1 MALPTPDFV
10 EIKNAGTIKAET
22 VPYLS
27 REEDITSLYKSFVVK
42 PAREGSSLGVS
53 LVHPGKGSLEEA
65 MKEAVKYDNTLIVE
79 AYIEG
84 EEFSA
89 AFFGGLRYGGGKIYF
104 KDGTTKDIY
113 WNGPSLGFD
122 FGANV
127 SKVFTLIYNLE
138 LDNLDQLFARIPDV
152 EGTLYLA
159 AGLAIKYQKK
169 KGIIITPVRSGLGLR
184 AGINLGYT
192 KYTKKKSIIPF

>member
-1 MALPTPDFV
+1 MKNNNLIFSLFLSLFLFFFPFNFTLGDVNKKKTTFDKKEMVDKAKIYFADLSEGVGVIIERSFNDF
-10 EIKNAGTIKAET
+10 GQ
-22 VPYLS
+22 PS
-27 REEDITSLYKSFVVK
+27 
-42 PAREGSSLGVS
+42 
-53 LVHPGKGSLEEA
+53 
-65 MKEAVKYDNTLIVE
+65 

-84 EEFSA
+84 EEFSG

-104 KDGTTKDIY
+104 KDGTKKDVY

-122 FGANV
+122 LGANA

-138 LDNLDQLFARIPDV
+138 LTNLNELYGRIPDI

-159 AGLAIKYQKK
+159 AGLAINYQKK
-169 KGIIITPVRSGLGLR
+169 NDIIITPVRSGLGLR

-192 KYTKKKSIIPF
+192 KYTKKKSLIPF